1 MSIAPN
7 RLLRQWKA
15 RFGIRKRV
23 RELTAELKCV
33 FPQLDSLVPSPHSG
47 GFDSIYFLEDAAC
60 QRFGVLRLNNPHQKR
75 KVVHTDLPRRSPA
88 PAERID
94 REWQAYSVLA
104 PLGISPR
111 PLWRSHDAIVC
122 AYSPHAS
129 FRKLIEGG
137 AVDVARAL
145 EAILNS
151 IGRMHEA
158 GIAHLDLSPGNV
170 LVCPNTFDAVL
181 IDFEY
186 VPMPGRSF
194 EEDCRY
200 DWWQMI
206 GRLRKRATILGR
218 QAEIESAI
226 ERAVVGSRFRQQ
238 VEQALDESV
247 KQSGRSSESGEIGA
261 S

>member
-23 RELTAELKCV
+23 RQLTAELKNI
-33 FPQLDSLVPSPHSG
+33 FPQLDSLVPSAHAG
-47 GFDSIYFLEDAAC
+47 GFDSIFFLEDAGC

-75 KVVHTDLPRRSPA
+75 KAVHTDLPRRSPS

-104 PLGISPR
+104 PLGLSPQ
-111 PLWRSHDAIVC
+111 PLWRSDDAVIC
-122 AYSPHAS
+122 SYSSHAS
-129 FRKLIEGG
+129 FRKLIEAGMI
-137 AVDVARAL
+137 DVARAL
-145 EAILNS
+145 EAILDA

-158 GIAHLDLSPGNV
+158 GISHLDLSPGNV

-186 VPMPGRSF
+186 VPLPGRSF
-194 EEDCRY
+194 HEDCCY

-206 GRLRKRATILGR
+206 ARLRKRAAILGR
-218 QAEIESAI
+218 QEEIESAI
-226 ERAVVGSRFRQQ
+226 VKAIGASRFQKQ
-238 VEQALDESV
+238 IEQALGDSANTLRPV
-247 KQSGRSSESGEIGA
+247 A
-261 S
+261 